1 MDGDQLARIRAAI
14 EADVDL
20 DKQMTAPPWVSID
33 GNVETPDGSVA
44 WATHDDIA
52 ESVWSW
58 PRPATM
64 DPWDAAGI
72 ARARNRWGLYLRLAR
87 AAARCEEAFGQ
98 TLAWESD
105 RACGEAMYGLSEAL
119 AALAE
124 GEASDGQ

>member
-1 MDGDQLARIRAAI
+1 MNADQLARIRLAI
-14 EADVDL
+14 DGDANL
-20 DKQMTAPPWVSID
+20 DEQMTAPPWVSID
-33 GNVETPDGSVA
+33 GNVETPDGLVA

-52 ESVWSW
+52 E
-58 PRPATM
+58 M

>member
-1 MDGDQLARIRAAI
+1 MDNDTLARIRLAI
-14 EADVDL
+14 DGDANL
-20 DKQMTAPPWVSID
+20 DEQMTAPPWVSID

-44 WATHDDIA
+44 WARNEDVA
-52 ESVWSW
+52 E
-58 PRPATM
+58 M
-64 DPWDAAGI
+64 DPWNAAGI
-72 ARARNRWGLYLRLAR
+72 ARARNRWRAYLRLAR

-105 RACGEAMYGLSEAL
+105 RACGEAMYGLSAAL

>member
-1 MDGDQLARIRAAI
+1 MDSDQLARIRAAI

-52 ESVWSW
+52 E
-58 PRPATM
+58 M

-87 AAARCEEAFGQ
+87 AVGDMVQALDTDNEPHAGFTYEQLKA
-98 TLAWESD
+98 
-105 RACGEAMYGLSEAL
+105 AL

-124 GEASDGQ
+124 E